1 MSSGRPEA
9 WRTIQSGWAVA
20 TSDDGAATKGASIP
34 FRVYL
39 DGEVADGVV
48 GTDVGADG
56 RGTVDAQRTYQLIRQ
71 SGQIDDR
78 RFEIEFLDAGVEAY
92 CFTFG

>member
-1 MSSGRPEA
+1 MDPDGSG
-9 WRTIQSGWAVA
+9 I
-20 TSDDGAATKGASIP
+20 
-34 FRVYL
+34 
-39 DGEVADGVV
+39 V
-48 GTDVGADG
+48 GD
-56 RGTVDAQRTYQLIRQ
+56 QRTYQLIRQ